1 MKRILLSASI
11 LFSCLYATAGEFP
24 LASEQTPYGDAYIKR
39 LPILESITGVP
50 VADILAGGGGG
61 VSSVSIYPGAANGT
75 IQYNVNGGESEQV
88 AVTGLGSAAYTASSD
103 YATAAQGS
111 LAASAI
117 QVESDPVWSAA
128 SGGIES
134 RISALEQGGG
144 GGGLRGTGRR
154 EW

>member
-1 MKRILLSASI
+1 MKKSAFVISV
-11 LFSCLYATAGEFP
+11 LFSFSVAAAGEFP

-50 VADILAGGGGG
+50 VADILAGGGG

-75 IQYNVNGGESEQV
+75 IQYAVNGGVAEQV
-88 AVTGLGSAAYTASSD
+88 AVTGLGSAAYTASGD

-117 QVESDPVWSAA
+117 QVESDPVWVAA

-144 GGGLRGTGRR
+144 LRGTGRR

>member
-88 AVTGLGSAAYTASSD
+88 AVTGLGSAAYTAWRRRFRSRVTRCGARRLVGLSRVFLRWNRE
-103 YATAAQGS
+103 AAAEV
-111 LAASAI
+111 LAS
-117 QVESDPVWSAA
+117 
-128 SGGIES
+128 
-134 RISALEQGGG
+134 
-144 GGGLRGTGRR
+144 LRGTGRR